1 MAKYVSLERL
11 GLFLNN
17 LKDIF
22 ATKSEIANKS
32 DSTHSHDDK
41 YYTENEIDTKV
52 NELSTAIEGKAA
64 TSHTHTMS
72 EMTDLQTK
80 IDEIDNALSDKSV
93 IQFVTWEVGD

>member
-11 GLFLNN
+11 ETFLDN

-22 ATKSEIANKS
+22 ATKTEIDNKS
-32 DSTHSHDDK
+32 DSAHSHDDK
-41 YYTENEIDTKV
+41 YYTENEIDAKV
-52 NELSTAIEGKAA
+52 SELSTAIEGKAA
-64 TSHTHTMS
+64 ASHTHTMS

-80 IDEIDNALSDKSV
+80 IDEIDNALSGKSV